1 MHTMYKVR
9 MYTGRQ
15 NKILFIVLPFVM
27 MHALL
32 VICQSRLDACGQSC
46 VVMDATWATA
56 VDYENNMG
64 GQSVPPSA
72 IPALT
77 ITREKS
83 NKSKRSGKRWRKCW
97 LRFRPMTLSHVF
109 VCVTILRDD
118 FAIAFPDFVA
128 RGLIA
133 FTLHGKPCN
142 CKGLPT
148 KLCETNCQTMPK

>member
-56 VDYENNMG
+56 ADYENNMG

-72 IPALT
+72 IPALA

-83 NKSKRSGKRWRKCW
+83 NKSKRSG
-97 LRFRPMTLSHVF
+97 
-109 VCVTILRDD
+109 
-118 FAIAFPDFVA
+118 
-128 RGLIA
+128 
-133 FTLHGKPCN
+133 
-142 CKGLPT
+142 
-148 KLCETNCQTMPK
+148 